1 MVEEEEGHD
10 DEERWRK
17 GIRITSLLCWASYC
31 FLQYVPAS
39 SSQNF
44 TPVIKLG
51 FLQCAWE
58 GGGGGVADGRDGE
71 GGRWERWAGWQ
82 MGEMGIE
89 GGRWER
95 WGG

>member
-1 MVEEEEGHD
+1 MRRDGG
-10 DEERWRK
+10 K
-17 GIRITSLLCWASYC
+17 GIRITSLLCWALYC

-58 GGGGGVADGRDGE
+58 GGGGG
-71 GGRWERWAGWQ
+71 
-82 MGEMGIE
+82 
-89 GGRWER
+89 GRWER